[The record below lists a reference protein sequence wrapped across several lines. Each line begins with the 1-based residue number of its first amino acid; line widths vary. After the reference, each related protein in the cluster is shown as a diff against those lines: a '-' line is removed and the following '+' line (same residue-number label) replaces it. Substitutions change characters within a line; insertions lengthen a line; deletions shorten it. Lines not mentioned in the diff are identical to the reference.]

1 MIQLPILNAE
11 ELLTLRRM
19 FCDWQQKKL
28 RKINANNKV
37 FFLKRQNE
45 LLKPKFLIVM

>member
-11 ELLTLRRM
+11 ELTLRRM

-28 RKINANNKV
+28 RKINANNEV
-37 FFLKRQNE
+37 FFLKE
-45 LLKPKFLIVM
+45 TK

>member
-28 RKINANNKV
+28 RKINANNEV
-37 FFLKRQNE
+37 FFFKE
-45 LLKPKFLIVM
+45 AK

>member
-19 FCDWQQKKL
+19 FCDWQQKK
-28 RKINANNKV
+28 INANNEV